1 MKTHSGSCLCG
12 QVSYV
17 VRGEPEN
24 QGHCHCIA
32 CKKATSA
39 SFATLVYY
47 KEENFEKKIG
57 ETCIYKYISDR
68 GNTLI
73 KEFCKNYGSLLY
85 GTNTGRP
92 GIRSIYVGCLDDASN
107 IY

>member
-24 QGHCHCIA
+24 QGHCHCVA

-39 SFATLVYY
+39 PFATLVYY
-47 KEENFEKKIG
+47 KEENFEKKSG
-57 ETCIYKYISDR
+57 QTSIYKYISDR

-73 KEFCKNYGSLLY
+73 KEFLQKLWIFTLWNKYRK
-85 GTNTGRP
+85 TRNK
-92 GIRSIYVGCLDDASN
+92 IN
-107 IY
+107 ICWMP